1 MNIFHEQPRRGNT
14 REAQLTPHKAKPQC
28 GALMTPVILHIETAT
43 DVCSVALSR
52 GEEIIG
58 LKEEAG
64 GNNHAKNLLP
74 FVEEA
79 LKQGGCTVKDLNG
92 VSVSI
97 GPGSY
102 TGLRIGVSTAK
113 GIAYTA
119 GIPVMA
125 ISTLE
130 GIAQGARALWQ
141 ETSSEQPQIIP
152 MIDARRMEVFTTRY
166 DFAMNPLE
174 EVTSKIVDEST
185 FLELIAKQPVIFCG
199 NGMPKCRELL
209 SASPNAHFVDTPVSA
224 KNLLLP
230 ALQKWQNHDF
240 EDVAYFEPFYL
251 KEYVAAKPVV
261 KGLR

>member
-1 MNIFHEQPRRGNT
+1 MDDETMNDMNPT
-14 REAQLTPHKAKPQC
+14 
-28 GALMTPVILHIETAT
+28 ILYIETAT
-43 DVCSVALSR
+43 DVCSVALSK
-52 GEEIIG
+52 GTEIIG

-64 GNNHAKNLLP
+64 GNNHAKHLLP
-74 FVEEA
+74 FVDEV

-92 VSVSI
+92 VAVSI

-113 GIAYTA
+113 GIAFTA

-130 GIAQGARALWQ
+130 SIAQGAKALWSK
-141 ETSSEQPQIIP
+141 SSDEQPQIIP
-152 MIDARRMEVFTTRY
+152 MLDARRMEVFTTRY
-166 DFAMNPLE
+166 DFEMNPLE
-174 EVTSKIVDEST
+174 EVSSKIIDENT
-185 FLELIAKQPVIFCG
+185 FTELLNIQTVLFCG

-209 SASPNAHFVDTPVSA
+209 SAFPNARFVDAPVSA
-224 KNLLLP
+224 KNMLP
-230 ALQKWQNHDF
+230 AALRKWQQQEF
-240 EDVAYFEPFYL
+240 ENVAYFEPFYL

>member
-1 MNIFHEQPRRGNT
+1 MNPT
-14 REAQLTPHKAKPQC
+14 
-28 GALMTPVILHIETAT
+28 ILYIETAT
-43 DVCSVALSR
+43 DVCSVALSK
-52 GEEIIG
+52 GSEIIG

-64 GNNHAKNLLP
+64 GNNHAKHLLP
-74 FVEEA
+74 FVDEV
-79 LKQGGCTVKDLNG
+79 LKQAGVSMTEING
-92 VSVSI
+92 VAVSI

-130 GIAQGARALWQ
+130 SIAQGAKTLWSGIST
-141 ETSSEQPQIIP
+141 ETVQIVP

-166 DFAMNPLE
+166 DFDMRSLE
-174 EVTSKIVDEST
+174 EISSKIVDENT
-185 FLELIAKQPVIFCG
+185 FAELLSKEKVLFCG
-199 NGMPKCRELL
+199 NGMPKCKEIL
-209 SASPNAHFVDTPVSA
+209 SAFLNAKFMDAPISA
-224 KNLLLP
+224 KNMLP
-230 ALQKWQNHDF
+230 AALRKWQKQEF

>member
-1 MNIFHEQPRRGNT
+1 MMNPT
-14 REAQLTPHKAKPQC
+14 
-28 GALMTPVILHIETAT
+28 ILYIETAT
-43 DVCSVALSR
+43 DVCSVALSK
-52 GEEIIG
+52 GSEIIG

-64 GNNHAKNLLP
+64 GNNHAKHLLP
-74 FVEEA
+74 FVDEV
-79 LKQGGCTVKDLNG
+79 LKQAGVSMTEING
-92 VSVSI
+92 VAVSI

-119 GIPVMA
+119 GIPVIA
-125 ISTLE
+125 VSTLE
-130 GIAQGARALWQ
+130 SIAQGAKTLWA
-141 ETSSEQPQIIP
+141 ESSSEQPQIIP

-166 DFAMNPLE
+166 DFDMRSLE
-174 EVTSKIVDEST
+174 EISSKIVDDNT
-185 FLELIAKQPVIFCG
+185 FAELLSKEKVLFCG

-209 SASPNAHFVDTPVSA
+209 STFPNACFAEAPISA
-224 KNLLLP
+224 KNMLP
-230 ALQKWQNHDF
+230 AALRKWQKQEF

>member
-1 MNIFHEQPRRGNT
+1 MMSPT
-14 REAQLTPHKAKPQC
+14 
-28 GALMTPVILHIETAT
+28 ILHIETAT

-79 LKQGGCTVKDLNG
+79 LRQGGCTVKDLDG
-92 VSVSI
+92 VAVSV

-125 ISTLE
+125 IGTLE
-130 GIAQGARALWQ
+130 SIAQGAKTLWA
-141 ETSSEQPQIIP
+141 ETSAEQPQIIP

-166 DFAMNPLE
+166 DFAMNALE
-174 EVTSKIVDEST
+174 EVTAKIIDENT
-185 FLELIAKQPVIFCG
+185 FAELLATQQLLFCG

-209 SASPNAHFVDTPVSA
+209 SANSNAHFLDAPVSA

-230 ALQKWQNHDF
+230 ALQKLQNRDF

-261 KGLR
+261 KGLH

>member
-1 MNIFHEQPRRGNT
+1 MMNPT
-14 REAQLTPHKAKPQC
+14 
-28 GALMTPVILHIETAT
+28 ILYIETAT

-52 GEEIIG
+52 GAEVIG
-58 LKEEAG
+58 LKEEVG
-64 GNNHAKNLLP
+64 GNNHAKHLLP
-74 FVEEA
+74 FVDEV
-79 LKQGGCTVKDLNG
+79 LKQAEVSMKEING
-92 VSVSI
+92 VAVSI

-130 GIAQGARALWQ
+130 SIAQGAKTLWSGIST
-141 ETSSEQPQIIP
+141 ETAQIVP

-166 DFAMNPLE
+166 DFNMQSLE
-174 EVTSKIVDEST
+174 EVSSKIIDETT
-185 FLELIAKQPVIFCG
+185 FAELLSKVKVLFCG
-199 NGMPKCRELL
+199 NGMPKCKEIL
-209 SASPNAHFVDTPVSA
+209 SAFPNAKFMDAPISA
-224 KNLLLP
+224 KNMLP
-230 ALQKWQNHDF
+230 AALRKWQKQEF

>member
-1 MNIFHEQPRRGNT
+1 MKQ
-14 REAQLTPHKAKPQC
+14 TPI
-28 GALMTPVILHIETAT
+28 LLHIETAT

-52 GEEIIG
+52 GTEIIG

-74 FVEEA
+74 FVDEV
-79 LKQGGCTVKDLNG
+79 LKQSGVHMSEING
-92 VSVSI
+92 VAVSI

-130 GIAQGARALWQ
+130 SIAQGAKALWS
-141 ETSSEQPQIIP
+141 ETSTESVQIVP
-152 MIDARRMEVFTTRY
+152 MIDARRMEVFTTRFDY
-166 DFAMNPLE
+166 DMQPLE
-174 EVTSKIVDEST
+174 EVSSKIVDENT
-185 FLELIAKQPVIFCG
+185 FSELLSEQKVLFCG

-209 SASPNAHFVDTPVSA
+209 SAFPNACFIDAPISA
-224 KNLLLP
+224 KNMLP
-230 ALQKWQNHDF
+230 TALKKWQNSDF
-240 EDVAYFEPFYL
+240 ENVAYFEPFYL

-261 KGLR
+261 KGLH

>member
-1 MNIFHEQPRRGNT
+1 MIPT
-14 REAQLTPHKAKPQC
+14 
-28 GALMTPVILHIETAT
+28 ILHIETAT

-52 GEEIIG
+52 GAEVIG

-64 GNNHAKNLLP
+64 GNNHARHLLP

-79 LKQGGCTVKDLNG
+79 LKQGA
-92 VSVSI
+92 
-97 GPGSY
+97 Y
-102 TGLRIGVSTAK
+102 TGQRIGVSTAK
-113 GIAYTA
+113 RIAYTA

-125 ISTLE
+125 IGTLE
-130 GIAQGARALWQ
+130 GIAQGAKALW
-141 ETSSEQPQIIP
+141 TGSDDVQPQIVP
-152 MIDARRMEVFTTRY
+152 MIDARRMEVFTSRY
-166 DFAMNPLE
+166 DFAMNMME
-174 EVTSKIVDEST
+174 EVSSKIVDENT
-185 FLELIAKQPVIFCG
+185 FAELLATQTVVFCG

-209 SASPNAHFVDTPVSA
+209 SASPNARFVDAPVSA

-230 ALQKWQNHDF
+230 ALKKWQNQDF

>member
-1 MNIFHEQPRRGNT
+1 MNMMNPT
-14 REAQLTPHKAKPQC
+14 
-28 GALMTPVILHIETAT
+28 ILYIETAT
-43 DVCSVALSR
+43 DVCSVALSK
-52 GEEIIG
+52 GSEIIG

-64 GNNHAKNLLP
+64 GNNHAKHLLP
-74 FVEEA
+74 FVDEV
-79 LKQGGCTVKDLNG
+79 LKQAGVSMTEING
-92 VSVSI
+92 VAVSI

-125 ISTLE
+125 VSTLE
-130 GIAQGARALWQ
+130 SIAQGAKTLWA
-141 ETSSEQPQIIP
+141 ESSSEQPQIVP

-166 DFAMNPLE
+166 DFDIRSLE
-174 EVTSKIVDEST
+174 EISSKIVDDNT
-185 FLELIAKQPVIFCG
+185 FAELLSKEKVLFCG
-199 NGMPKCRELL
+199 NGMPKCKEIL
-209 SASPNAHFVDTPVSA
+209 SAFPNAKFMDAPISA
-224 KNLLLP
+224 KNMLP
-230 ALQKWQNHDF
+230 AALRKWQKQEF

>member
-1 MNIFHEQPRRGNT
+1 MMNPT
-14 REAQLTPHKAKPQC
+14 
-28 GALMTPVILHIETAT
+28 ILYIETAT
-43 DVCSVALSR
+43 DVCSVALSK
-52 GEEIIG
+52 GSEIIG

-64 GNNHAKNLLP
+64 GNNHAKHLLP
-74 FVEEA
+74 FVDEV
-79 LKQGGCTVKDLNG
+79 LKQAGVSMTEING
-92 VSVSI
+92 VAVSI

-125 ISTLE
+125 VSTLE
-130 GIAQGARALWQ
+130 SIAQGAKTLWA
-141 ETSSEQPQIIP
+141 ESSSEQPQIVP

-166 DFAMNPLE
+166 DFDMNPLE
-174 EVTSKIVDEST
+174 EVASKIIDGTT
-185 FLELIAKQPVIFCG
+185 FTELLSKEKVLFCG
-199 NGMPKCRELL
+199 NGMPKCKEIL
-209 SASPNAHFVDTPVSA
+209 SAFPNAKFMDAPISA
-224 KNLLLP
+224 KNMLP
-230 ALQKWQNHDF
+230 AALRKWQKQEF

>member
-1 MNIFHEQPRRGNT
+1 MIPT
-14 REAQLTPHKAKPQC
+14 
-28 GALMTPVILHIETAT
+28 ILHIETAT

-52 GEEIIG
+52 GAEVIG

-64 GNNHAKNLLP
+64 GNNHAKHLLP

-92 VSVSI
+92 VAVSV

-125 ISTLE
+125 IGTLE
-130 GIAQGARALWQ
+130 GIAQGAKALW
-141 ETSSEQPQIIP
+141 TGSDDVQPQIVP
-152 MIDARRMEVFTTRY
+152 MIDARRMEVFTARY
-166 DFAMNPLE
+166 DFAMNMME
-174 EVTSKIVDEST
+174 EVSSKIVDENT
-185 FLELIAKQPVIFCG
+185 FAELLASQTVVFCG

-209 SASPNAHFVDTPVSA
+209 SASPNARFVDAPVSA
-224 KNLLLP
+224 RYLLP
-230 ALQKWQNHDF
+230 AALKKWQEQAF

>member
-1 MNIFHEQPRRGNT
+1 MNDDETMNMNPI
-14 REAQLTPHKAKPQC
+14 L
-28 GALMTPVILHIETAT
+28 LHIETAT

-74 FVEEA
+74 FVDEV
-79 LKQGGCTVKDLNG
+79 LKQGSCKIANLNG
-92 VSVSI
+92 VAVSI

-125 ISTLE
+125 VSTLE
-130 GIAQGARALWQ
+130 SIAQGAKALWSGTST
-141 ETSSEQPQIIP
+141 ETVQIVP
-152 MIDARRMEVFTTRY
+152 MIDARRMEVFTTCFTY
-166 DFAMNPLE
+166 NMQPLE
-174 EVTSKIVDEST
+174 EVSAKIIDENT
-185 FLELIAKQPVIFCG
+185 FAELLSEQKILFCG

-209 SASPNAHFVDTPVSA
+209 SSSPNACFIDAPVSA
-224 KNLLLP
+224 KNMLP
-230 ALQKWQNHDF
+230 TALRKWQNNDF
-240 EDVAYFEPFYL
+240 ENVAYFEPFYL

-261 KGLR
+261 KGLH

>member
-1 MNIFHEQPRRGNT
+1 MMNPT
-14 REAQLTPHKAKPQC
+14 
-28 GALMTPVILHIETAT
+28 ILYIETAT

-52 GEEIIG
+52 GAEVIG
-58 LKEEAG
+58 LKEEVG
-64 GNNHAKNLLP
+64 GNNHAKHLLP
-74 FVEEA
+74 FVDEV
-79 LKQGGCTVKDLNG
+79 LKQAEVSMKEING
-92 VSVSI
+92 VAVSI

-130 GIAQGARALWQ
+130 SIAQGAKTLWSGTST
-141 ETSSEQPQIIP
+141 ETVQIIP
-152 MIDARRMEVFTTRY
+152 MIDARRMEVFTTHY
-166 DFAMNPLE
+166 DFDINQLE
-174 EVTSKIVDEST
+174 EVSSKIIDETT
-185 FLELIAKQPVIFCG
+185 FAELLSKEKVLFCG
-199 NGMPKCRELL
+199 NGMPKCKEIL
-209 SASPNAHFVDTPVSA
+209 SAFPNAKFMDAPISA
-224 KNLLLP
+224 KNMLP
-230 ALQKWQNHDF
+230 AALRKWQKQEF

>member
-1 MNIFHEQPRRGNT
+1 MMNPT
-14 REAQLTPHKAKPQC
+14 
-28 GALMTPVILHIETAT
+28 ILYIETAT
-43 DVCSVALSR
+43 DVCSVALSK
-52 GEEIIG
+52 GAEIIG

-64 GNNHAKNLLP
+64 GNNHAKHLLP
-74 FVEEA
+74 FVDEV
-79 LKQGGCTVKDLNG
+79 LKQAEASMTDING
-92 VSVSI
+92 VAVSI

-130 GIAQGARALWQ
+130 SIAQGAKTLWSGTST
-141 ETSSEQPQIIP
+141 ETVQIVP

-166 DFAMNPLE
+166 DFDIRSLE
-174 EVTSKIVDEST
+174 EISSKIVDENT
-185 FLELIAKQPVIFCG
+185 FAELLSKEKVLFCG
-199 NGMPKCRELL
+199 NGMPKCKEIL
-209 SASPNAHFVDTPVSA
+209 SAFPNAKFMDAPISA
-224 KNLLLP
+224 KNMLP
-230 ALQKWQNHDF
+230 AALRKWQKQEF

>member
-1 MNIFHEQPRRGNT
+1 MNNT
-14 REAQLTPHKAKPQC
+14 N
-28 GALMTPVILHIETAT
+28 ILYIETAT
-43 DVCSVALSR
+43 DVCSVAISR
-52 GEEIIG
+52 GDEVIG

-74 FVEEA
+74 FVEEV
-79 LKQGGCTVKDLNG
+79 LKQGGCTVKDLDG
-92 VSVSI
+92 VAVSI

-125 ISTLE
+125 IGTLE
-130 GIAQGARALWQ
+130 GIAQGAKQLWSSQ
-141 ETSSEQPQIIP
+141 SSENVQIVP
-152 MIDARRMEVFTTRY
+152 MIDARRMEVFTTRFDY
-166 DFAMNPLE
+166 DMQSLE
-174 EVTSKIVDEST
+174 EISSKIIEENT
-185 FLELIAKQPVIFCG
+185 FAELLSEQKVLFCG

-209 SASPNAHFVDTPVSA
+209 SAFPNARFIDAPVSA
-224 KNLLLP
+224 KNMLP
-230 ALQKWQNHDF
+230 AALKKWRKQDF

>member
-1 MNIFHEQPRRGNT
+1 MKQPPR
-14 REAQLTPHKAKPQC
+14 L
-28 GALMTPVILHIETAT
+28 LHIETAT

-52 GEEIIG
+52 GTEIIG

-74 FVEEA
+74 FVDEV
-79 LKQGGCTVKDLNG
+79 LKQSGVRMSEING
-92 VSVSI
+92 VAVSI

-130 GIAQGARALWQ
+130 SIAQGAKQLWS
-141 ETSSEQPQIIP
+141 ETSTESVQIVP
-152 MIDARRMEVFTTRY
+152 MIDARRMEVFTTRFDY
-166 DFAMNPLE
+166 DMQPLE
-174 EVTSKIVDEST
+174 EVSSKIVDEST
-185 FLELIAKQPVIFCG
+185 FSELLSEQKVLFCG

-209 SASPNAHFVDTPVSA
+209 SVFSNACFIDALISA
-224 KNLLLP
+224 KNMLP
-230 ALQKWQNHDF
+230 AALKKWQNNDF

-261 KGLR
+261 KGLH

>member
-1 MNIFHEQPRRGNT
+1 MMNPT
-14 REAQLTPHKAKPQC
+14 
-28 GALMTPVILHIETAT
+28 ILYIETAT
-43 DVCSVALSR
+43 DVCSVALSK
-52 GEEIIG
+52 GSEIIG

-64 GNNHAKNLLP
+64 GNNHAKHLLP
-74 FVEEA
+74 FVDEV
-79 LKQGGCTVKDLNG
+79 LKQAGVSMTEING
-92 VSVSI
+92 VAVSI

-125 ISTLE
+125 VSTLE
-130 GIAQGARALWQ
+130 SIAQGAKMLWSGTLT
-141 ETSSEQPQIIP
+141 ETVQIIP

-166 DFAMNPLE
+166 DFDMNPLE
-174 EVTSKIVDEST
+174 EVASKIIDETT
-185 FLELIAKQPVIFCG
+185 FAELLSKEKVLFCG

-209 SASPNAHFVDTPVSA
+209 STFPNACFAEAPISA
-224 KNLLLP
+224 KNMLP
-230 ALQKWQNHDF
+230 AALRKWQKQEF

>member
-1 MNIFHEQPRRGNT
+1 MM
-14 REAQLTPHKAKPQC
+14 KP
-28 GALMTPVILHIETAT
+28 TILYIETAT

-52 GEEIIG
+52 GMEIIG
-58 LKEEAG
+58 LQEEAG
-64 GNNHAKNLLP
+64 GNNHAKHLLP
-74 FVEEA
+74 FVDEV

-92 VSVSI
+92 VAVSI

-125 ISTLE
+125 VSTLE
-130 GIAQGARALWQ
+130 SIAQGAKLLWI
-141 ETSSEQPQIIP
+141 ESFDEQPQIIP
-152 MIDARRMEVFTTRY
+152 MLDARRMEVFTTRY
-166 DFAMNPLE
+166 DFNMQLLE
-174 EVTSKIVDEST
+174 DVSSKIVDENT
-185 FLELIAKQPVIFCG
+185 FAELLSEQKMLFCG

-209 SASPNAHFVDTPVSA
+209 SAFPNARFVDAPVSA
-224 KNLLLP
+224 KNMLSA
-230 ALQKWQNHDF
+230 ALRKWQQQEF
-240 EDVAYFEPFYL
+240 ENVAYFEPFYL

>member
-1 MNIFHEQPRRGNT
+1 MKQ
-14 REAQLTPHKAKPQC
+14 TPI
-28 GALMTPVILHIETAT
+28 LLHIETAT

-52 GEEIIG
+52 GTEIIG

-74 FVEEA
+74 FVDDV
-79 LKQGGCTVKDLNG
+79 LKQSGVSMSEING
-92 VSVSI
+92 VAVSI

-119 GIPVMA
+119 CIPVMA

-130 GIAQGARALWQ
+130 SIAQGAKALWS
-141 ETSSEQPQIIP
+141 ETSTESVQIVP
-152 MIDARRMEVFTTRY
+152 MIDARRMEVFTTRFDY
-166 DFAMNPLE
+166 DMQPLE
-174 EVTSKIVDEST
+174 EVSSKIVDENT
-185 FLELIAKQPVIFCG
+185 FAELLSGQKVLFCG

-209 SASPNAHFVDTPVSA
+209 SAFPNACFMDAPISA
-224 KNLLLP
+224 KNMLP
-230 ALQKWQNHDF
+230 TALKKWQNDDF
-240 EDVAYFEPFYL
+240 ENVAYFEPFYL

>member
-1 MNIFHEQPRRGNT
+1 MMNPT
-14 REAQLTPHKAKPQC
+14 
-28 GALMTPVILHIETAT
+28 ILYIETAT
-43 DVCSVALSR
+43 DVCSVALSK
-52 GEEIIG
+52 GAEIIG

-64 GNNHAKNLLP
+64 GNNHAKHLLP
-74 FVEEA
+74 FVDEV
-79 LKQGGCTVKDLNG
+79 LKQAEASMTDING
-92 VSVSI
+92 VAVSI

-130 GIAQGARALWQ
+130 SIAQGAKTLWSGTST
-141 ETSSEQPQIIP
+141 ETVQIIP

-166 DFAMNPLE
+166 DFDIRSLE
-174 EVTSKIVDEST
+174 EISSKIVDENT
-185 FLELIAKQPVIFCG
+185 FAELLSKEKVLFCG
-199 NGMPKCRELL
+199 NGMPKCKEIL
-209 SASPNAHFVDTPVSA
+209 SAFPNAKFMDAPISA
-224 KNLLLP
+224 KNMLP
-230 ALQKWQNHDF
+230 AALRKWQTQEF

>member
-1 MNIFHEQPRRGNT
+1 MNMMNPI
-14 REAQLTPHKAKPQC
+14 
-28 GALMTPVILHIETAT
+28 IIHIETAT

-52 GEEIIG
+52 GTEIIG
-58 LKEEAG
+58 LKEEVG

-74 FVEEA
+74 FVDEV
-79 LKQGGCTVKDLNG
+79 LKQSGVNMTEING
-92 VSVSI
+92 VAVSI

-125 ISTLE
+125 VSTLE
-130 GIAQGARALWQ
+130 SIAQGAKTLWA
-141 ETSSEQPQIIP
+141 ESSSEQPQIIP

-166 DFAMNPLE
+166 DFDMRSLE
-174 EVTSKIVDEST
+174 EISSKIVDENT
-185 FLELIAKQPVIFCG
+185 FAELLSKEKVLFCG
-199 NGMPKCRELL
+199 NGMPKCKEIL
-209 SASPNAHFVDTPVSA
+209 SAFLNAKFMDAPISA
-224 KNLLLP
+224 KNMLP
-230 ALQKWQNHDF
+230 AALRKWQKQEF

>member
-1 MNIFHEQPRRGNT
+1 MMNPT
-14 REAQLTPHKAKPQC
+14 
-28 GALMTPVILHIETAT
+28 ILYIETAT

-52 GEEIIG
+52 GAEVIG
-58 LKEEAG
+58 LKEEVG
-64 GNNHAKNLLP
+64 GNNHAKHLLP
-74 FVEEA
+74 FVDEV
-79 LKQGGCTVKDLNG
+79 LKQAEVSMKEING
-92 VSVSI
+92 VAVSI

-130 GIAQGARALWQ
+130 SIAQGAKTLWA
-141 ETSSEQPQIIP
+141 ESSSELPQIIP
-152 MIDARRMEVFTTRY
+152 MIDARRMEVFTTHY
-166 DFAMNPLE
+166 DFDINQLE
-174 EVTSKIVDEST
+174 EVSSKIIDETT
-185 FLELIAKQPVIFCG
+185 FAELLLKGKVLFCG

-209 SASPNAHFVDTPVSA
+209 STFPNACFAEAPISA
-224 KNLLLP
+224 KNMLP
-230 ALQKWQNHDF
+230 AALRKWQKQEF

>member
-1 MNIFHEQPRRGNT
+1 MNPT
-14 REAQLTPHKAKPQC
+14 
-28 GALMTPVILHIETAT
+28 ILYIETAT

-52 GEEIIG
+52 GTEIIG

-74 FVEEA
+74 FVDEV
-79 LKQGGCTVKDLNG
+79 LKQSGVSMSEING
-92 VSVSI
+92 VAVSI

-130 GIAQGARALWQ
+130 SIAQGAKQLWS
-141 ETSSEQPQIIP
+141 ETSTESVQIVP
-152 MIDARRMEVFTTRY
+152 MIDARRMEVFTTRFDY
-166 DFAMNPLE
+166 DMQPLE
-174 EVTSKIVDEST
+174 DVSAKIVDENT
-185 FLELIAKQPVIFCG
+185 FAKLLSEQKVLFCG

-209 SASPNAHFVDTPVSA
+209 SAFPNACFIDAPISA
-224 KNLLLP
+224 KNMLP
-230 ALQKWQNHDF
+230 TALKKWQNNDF

>member
-1 MNIFHEQPRRGNT
+1 MKQ
-14 REAQLTPHKAKPQC
+14 TPI
-28 GALMTPVILHIETAT
+28 LLHIETAT

-52 GEEIIG
+52 GTEIIG

-74 FVEEA
+74 FVDEV
-79 LKQGGCTVKDLNG
+79 LKQSGVRMSEING
-92 VSVSI
+92 VAVSI

-130 GIAQGARALWQ
+130 SIAQGAKQLWS
-141 ETSSEQPQIIP
+141 ETSTESVQIVP
-152 MIDARRMEVFTTRY
+152 MIDARRMEVFTTRFDY
-166 DFAMNPLE
+166 DMQPLE
-174 EVTSKIVDEST
+174 EVSSKIVDENT
-185 FLELIAKQPVIFCG
+185 FSEILYEQKVIFCG

-209 SASPNAHFVDTPVSA
+209 SAFSNACFIDALISA
-224 KNLLLP
+224 KNMLP
-230 ALQKWQNHDF
+230 AALKKWQNSDF

-261 KGLR
+261 KGLH

>member
-1 MNIFHEQPRRGNT
+1 MIPT
-14 REAQLTPHKAKPQC
+14 
-28 GALMTPVILHIETAT
+28 ILHIETAT

-52 GEEIIG
+52 GAEVIG

-64 GNNHAKNLLP
+64 GNNHAKHLLP

-79 LKQGGCTVKDLNG
+79 LKQGGCTVKDLDG
-92 VSVSI
+92 VAVSV

-125 ISTLE
+125 IRTLE
-130 GIAQGARALWQ
+130 GIAQGAKASW
-141 ETSSEQPQIIP
+141 TGSDDVQPQIVP

-166 DFAMNPLE
+166 DFGMNMME
-174 EVTSKIVDEST
+174 DVASKIVDEST
-185 FLELIAKQPVIFCG
+185 FAELLASQPLLFCG
-199 NGMPKCRELL
+199 NGMPKCREIL
-209 SASPNAHFVDTPVSA
+209 SVYPNAHFLDAPVSA

>member
-1 MNIFHEQPRRGNT
+1 MNMMNPT
-14 REAQLTPHKAKPQC
+14 
-28 GALMTPVILHIETAT
+28 ILYIETAT
-43 DVCSVALSR
+43 DVCSVALSK
-52 GEEIIG
+52 GSEIIG

-64 GNNHAKNLLP
+64 GNNHAKHLLP
-74 FVEEA
+74 FVDEV
-79 LKQGGCTVKDLNG
+79 LKQAGVSMTEING
-92 VSVSI
+92 VAVSI

-125 ISTLE
+125 VSTLE
-130 GIAQGARALWQ
+130 SIAQGAKMLWSGTST
-141 ETSSEQPQIIP
+141 ETVQIIP

-166 DFAMNPLE
+166 DFDIRSLE
-174 EVTSKIVDEST
+174 EISSKIVDDNT
-185 FLELIAKQPVIFCG
+185 FAELLSKEKVLFCG
-199 NGMPKCRELL
+199 NGMPKCKEIL
-209 SASPNAHFVDTPVSA
+209 SAFPNAKFMDAPISA
-224 KNLLLP
+224 KNMLP
-230 ALQKWQNHDF
+230 AALRKWQKQEF